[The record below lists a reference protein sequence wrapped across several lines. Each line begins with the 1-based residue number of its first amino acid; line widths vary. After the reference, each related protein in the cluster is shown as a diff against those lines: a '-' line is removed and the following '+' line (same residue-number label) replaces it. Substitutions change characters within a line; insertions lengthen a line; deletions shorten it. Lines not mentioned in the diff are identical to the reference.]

1 MEISQSGSNPPPQP
15 LLSAEEE
22 GVALFRAACR
32 GIGLDDS
39 DTEDGRWPGDS
50 DEEDGGEHTSSSPES
65 VHGPLPEVCKTH
77 ALTFF
82 PFPLAFFF
90 KKKVRVKG
98 KRSHFNYD

>member
-32 GIGLDDS
+32 GVGLDDS

-50 DEEDGGEHTSSSPES
+50 DEEDGGEHTSPSPAS
-65 VHGPLPEVCKTH
+65 VPEVCKTH

-82 PFPLAFFF
+82 PFPLALFL
-90 KKKVRVKG
+90 KKQVRVKG
-98 KRSHFNYD
+98 KKVTLKI